1 MKTIEIKLPEFE
13 LQINYSGFDGTQII
27 KHDLNLNYLNG
38 VVVENSKYFTSNSWG
53 KFSDGYGS
61 VNTNSDELDQF
72 FLLDITNVEHSF
84 RVWNLSLEI
93 RNSHVLT
100 VILDPN
106 GKVLAVLN
114 HSIRKKFIYI
124 NRFRD
129 CFNINAKYPE
139 DLIIDNIKFEEFE

>member
-1 MKTIEIKLPEFE
+1 MKTIEIKLPEFD
-13 LQINYSGFDGTQII
+13 LQINYSRFNRNQIV
-27 KHDLNLNYLNG
+27 KYDLHLNYLNG
-38 VVVENSKYFTSNSWG
+38 VVVENSKYFTSKSGGSISN
-53 KFSDGYGS
+53 GYGDI
-61 VNTNSDELDQF
+61 NTWHDELDQF
-72 FLLDITNVEHSF
+72 FLLDVTNAEHSF
-84 RVWNLSLEI
+84 RVWNLSLEM

-139 DLIIDNIKFEEFE
+139 GLIIDNIKFEEFE

>member
-72 FLLDITNVEHSF
+72 FLLDIIIIKKMK
-84 RVWNLSLEI
+84 NLVCYQRFI
-93 RNSHVLT
+93 NIIHIII
-100 VILDPN
+100 ILR
-106 GKVLAVLN
+106 
-114 HSIRKKFIYI
+114 I
-124 NRFRD
+124 
-129 CFNINAKYPE
+129 
-139 DLIIDNIKFEEFE
+139 